1 MASFF
6 RRLMIFTAVLGFL
19 WGCESDG
26 AMDRAVEEESAAEAP
41 MANFLRSA
49 AASSQ
54 DSYNYMAAVN
64 YYHSLHNRD
73 PDDLEALLGLAR
85 NLRYIGSA
93 GQAAEM
99 LEEALAEHPENVAM
113 RAELGKALVASGRTA
128 DAIDS
133 LNETIELA
141 PDDWEVYSA
150 LGIAYDLFDDPGKA
164 QESYRT
170 ALELS
175 PQNMSVINNLA
186 LSVALSGQID
196 KGIAMLERTSSLP
209 GAMPHIRQNLA
220 LMYAMKGDVK
230 RARSLAEQDLPAE
243 MVRHN
248 VDVYERLS
256 AALAGAEE
264 LTSDIVDIAPT
275 PLPDIDV
282 ARLEEPAAEPV
293 EPTPAGLQPAARET
307 AAEAAATAA
316 AGFDEDL
323 TDAPIDGIKIELGV
337 FPNRERAA
345 AGLTA
350 LRDGHVDLLSGLR
363 FRIASVAGDD
373 SSAGYKVL
381 AGPLASVAL
390 AADLCTKLHSRKEA
404 CRLVAP

>member
-6 RRLMIFTAVLGFL
+6 RRLMICTAALGFL

-64 YYHSLHNRD
+64 YYNSLRNRN
-73 PDDLEALLGLAR
+73 PDDVESLLGLAR

-113 RAELGKALVASGRTA
+113 RSELGKALVASGRTA
-128 DAIDS
+128 DAIAS

-141 PDDWEVYSA
+141 PDDWEIYSA
-150 LGIAYDLFDDPGKA
+150 LGIAYDLLDDPGKA
-164 QESYRT
+164 QESYRK

-175 PQNMSVINNLA
+175 PRNMSVINNLA
-186 LSVALSGQID
+186 LSVALSGRID
-196 KGIAMLERTSSLP
+196 EGIAMLERTSSQP
-209 GAMPHIRQNLA
+209 GATPHIRQNLA
-220 LMYAMKGDVK
+220 LMYAMKGDVEH
-230 RARSLAEQDLPAE
+230 ARYLAEQDLPAE

-248 VDVYERLS
+248 VNVYERLS
-256 AALAGAEE
+256 ATLAGAEE
-264 LTSDIVDIAPT
+264 LTLDIVDIAPT

-293 EPTPAGLQPAARET
+293 EPAAPVQQPAAI
-307 AAEAAATAA
+307 AA

-337 FPNRERAA
+337 FSNRERAA

-363 FRIASVAGDD
+363 FRIASVEGGD
-373 SSAGYKVL
+373 SSTQYKLL
-381 AGPLASVAL
+381 AGPLASIAL